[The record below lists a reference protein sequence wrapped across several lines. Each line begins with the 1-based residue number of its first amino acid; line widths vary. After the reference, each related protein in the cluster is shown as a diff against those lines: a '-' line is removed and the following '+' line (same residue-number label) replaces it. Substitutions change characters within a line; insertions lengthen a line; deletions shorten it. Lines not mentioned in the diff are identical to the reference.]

1 MRISSKIHIILAI
14 LAFLF
19 SAVLKG
25 QQQVELVPYSIIPLD
40 PIPDCRLELGIRLIH
55 PYTVEQLP
63 EPQKDETYKIIY
75 DRIAFEISNPDKEMG
90 LFQIDDRF
98 YHLIRIP
105 YTAASGDEIELERR
119 GM

>member
-1 MRISSKIHIILAI
+1 M
-14 LAFLF
+14 
-19 SAVLKG
+19 KG

-40 PIPDCRLELGIRLIH
+40 PMPDCRLELGIKLIH
-55 PYTVEQLP
+55 PYTVEQFYH

-75 DRIAFEISNPDKEMG
+75 DRKKFEISNPDKEMG

-105 YTAASGDEIELERR
+105 YKKYYF
-119 GM
+119 

>member
-1 MRISSKIHIILAI
+1 MRISSKIHIVLAI
-14 LAFLF
+14 IAFLF

-105 YTAASGDEIELERR
+105 YTAASGDEIELEGR

>member
-63 EPQKDETYKIIY
+63 EPQNDETYKIIY
-75 DRIAFEISNPDKEMG
+75 DRIAFEISIPDKELG